1 MLFRVE
7 QCVDELSVS
16 KCMREQRLLMDMR
29 PVPELYLQITAL
41 SMGIPQVVRTR
52 TQFVRQGRNGIIL
65 QEMRKI
71 PSVLRYYLD
80 SLENWNYAKVCSYT
94 LGKRY
99 TTTVLM
105 EKWKEVIEAIG

>member
-1 MLFRVE
+1 MDLS
-7 QCVDELSVS
+7 ELSL
-16 KCMREQRLLMDMR
+16 RLRMLAVFRGLLSD
-29 PVPELYLQITAL
+29 PVAAELCT
-41 SMGIPQVVRTR
+41 
-52 TQFVRQGRNGIIL
+52 
-65 QEMRKI
+65 
-71 PSVLRYYLD
+71 YLD